1 MHKKEYLTLDDISV
15 EGKTVLARLD
25 LNSPMDPNGMILD
38 DKRFKGHLPT
48 LRELIHN
55 NAKIVLLSHQS
66 RPGRD
71 DFTTMQPHANR
82 LSYLLG
88 KKVNYID
95 DIFGSNARTAIKN
108 MKEGDVLLLEN
119 VRFYSEESLKRSA
132 GEHARTHMVRKLLPY
147 IDIYINDAFAV
158 SHRPHLSILGFT
170 KVLPSYAGRLM
181 EKEIKSLSKGLHG
194 DERPCIFVLGGTK
207 VDDSLK
213 VIDNVL
219 SRGGAD
225 KVLVTGVVANVLLA
239 TKTKIGQKNIKF
251 IEKQGYLD
259 QVAFGKKL
267 LEKHGNKIVL
277 PKDVAVNNNGE
288 REEIPVTELPTDLPI
303 ADIGIE
309 TIVSF
314 SSIIQNAKIVIMNGP
329 AGITESSEFSLGTS
343 EVLQAAT
350 KSKFSVIGGGHIAA
364 VVEQLNL
371 EKKLSHVSTGG
382 GACIDFLANGTLPG
396 IDALKLGA
404 SIAD

>member
-1 MHKKEYLTLDDISV
+1 
-15 EGKTVLARLD
+15 
-25 LNSPMDPNGMILD
+25 
-38 DKRFKGHLPT
+38 
-48 LRELIHN
+48 
-55 NAKIVLLSHQS
+55 
-66 RPGRD
+66 
-71 DFTTMQPHANR
+71 
-82 LSYLLG
+82 
-88 KKVNYID
+88 
-95 DIFGSNARTAIKN
+95 
-108 MKEGDVLLLEN
+108 

-132 GEHARTHMVRKLLPY
+132 EEHARTHMVRKLLPY

-170 KVLPSYAGRLM
+170 KILPSGAGRLM

-259 QVAFGKKL
+259 QIDFGKKL

-329 AGITESSEFSLGTS
+329 AGIAESSEFSLGTS

-396 IDALKLGA
+396 IDALKLGYPNT
-404 SIAD
+404 